1 MSKKK
6 KRTVPLRLN
15 ILFFL
20 VFLVFSGM
28 ILRLGIVQI
37 VYGEDYRK
45 EVERNEEVNI
55 STSVPRGKIF
65 DRNYNTIVDNKPI
78 NAITYT
84 RSNTTSQEERLEVA
98 AKLAK
103 IFDQDRTDSKEDQ
116 EELEQEL
123 EKITLRDKKDYWI
136 LTRPKEAEKK
146 ITKADRQKVL
156 DGVMSDDDLYDRQLE
171 RITEKDLQEISIDE
185 LKILSIKRE
194 MDSGY
199 ALAPQIIKKDNISE
213 QEFAY
218 ISEHLEDL
226 PGVDITTDWERQY
239 VFDKTLRTL
248 IGSISSSEEGIPE
261 DRLDY
266 FTSRE
271 YSRND
276 RVGKSYLEYQYE
288 DILQGQKAKARN
300 ITDKSGNIL
309 ETEIISEGKSG
320 KDLIM
325 TIDVQLQ
332 QEVEKIIEEEL
343 LAAKKK
349 SGTALLDRAFVV
361 MMDPR
366 NGEMLSMAGKQ
377 IKKDENGK
385 TVLEDYA
392 LGAMTSSYTM
402 GSAVKGATVLSGFES
417 GVIKPGTVQLD
428 EPLYIKGSPPKKSYR
443 NMGNIDDLE
452 ALQRSSNVYMFKTA
466 IAMANGEYRR
476 NKSLPLDTSA
486 FSALRN
492 YYSQFGLGVKTGI
505 DLPNEA
511 TGFKGEDLTPGLLL
525 DLSIGQYDTYT
536 PLQMA
541 QYVSTIANGGYRMK
555 PQLVKEIREP
565 SPKDNLGSVI
575 QSINPEILNRLDMK
589 SEYIER
595 VQEGFRRVTQEK
607 NGTAYS
613 YFSGADYFPAGK
625 TGTAQAFYDGPNK
638 DKFLSPTYNL
648 TLVGYAPHKN
658 PEVAFAVV
666 VPWAY
671 DTAKN
676 SHPINNLIG
685 RRVMDKYFELKSE
698 QSKEGIQEGVGQ
710 PENAR
715 MIEEEEN
722 E

>member
-1 MSKKK
+1 MTKKK

-20 VFLVFSGM
+20 IFLLFSGM

-45 EVERNEEVNI
+45 EVERTEEVTI

-78 NAITYT
+78 KAITYT
-84 RSNTTSQEERLEVA
+84 RSASSDQEERLETA

-103 IFDQDRTDSKEDQ
+103 IFDQDTTDSKEDQ
-116 EELEQEL
+116 EALEEDL
-123 EKITLRDKKDYWI
+123 KKITVRDKKDYWI
-136 LTRPKEAEKK
+136 LTRPEKAEKK

-156 DGVMSDDDLYDRQLE
+156 DGVMSEDDLYDLQLE
-171 RITEKDLQEISIDE
+171 RITENE
-185 LKILSIKRE
+185 LKEITQEELKVLAIKRE

-199 ALAPQIIKKDNISE
+199 ALTPQIIKKDNISE
-213 QEFAY
+213 KEFAF
-218 ISEHLEDL
+218 ISENLDEL
-226 PGVDITTDWERQY
+226 PGIDITTDWERNY

-248 IGSISSSEEGIPE
+248 IGSISSSEEGVPQ

-300 ITDKSGNIL
+300 ITDKSGNIID
-309 ETEIISEGKSG
+309 TEIITEGKSG

-325 TIDVQLQ
+325 TVDVELQ

-343 LAAKKK
+343 TAAKKK

-366 NGEMLSMAGKQ
+366 NGEVLSMAGKQ
-377 IKKDENGK
+377 IKKDESGK
-385 TVLEDYA
+385 TVIDDYA
-392 LGAMTSSYTM
+392 LGTMTSSYTM
-402 GSAVKGATVLSGFES
+402 GSAVKGATVLSGFQS
-417 GVIKPGTVQLD
+417 GVIKPGSIQLD
-428 EPLYIKGSPPKKSYR
+428 EPLYIKGSPPKKSYQT
-443 NMGNIDDLE
+443 MGNINDLE

-466 IAMANGEYRR
+466 IAMADGEYRR

-486 FSALRN
+486 FSVLRN

-511 TGFKGEDLTPGLLL
+511 TGFKGRDVTPGLLL

-536 PLQMA
+536 PLQLA
-541 QYVSTIANGGYRMK
+541 QYVSVIANGGYRMK

-575 QSINPEILNRLDMK
+575 ESINPEVLNKVEMK
-589 SEYIER
+589 PQYVER
-595 VQEGFRRVTQEK
+595 VQEGFRRVMQEK
-607 NGTAYS
+607 RGTAYG
-613 YFSGADYFPAGK
+613 YFMGADYLPAGK

-638 DKFLSPTYNL
+638 DQFLSPTYNL
-648 TLVGYAPHKN
+648 TLVGYAPHNN
-658 PEVAFAVV
+658 PEIAFSVV

-671 DTAKN
+671 DKASN

-685 RRVMDKYFELKSE
+685 RRIMDKYFELKSE
-698 QSKEGIQEGVGQ
+698 QSKEGIEEGVGQ

-715 MIEEEEN
+715 ELEEAE
-722 E
+722 